1 MSLVYT
7 GSNATYNLP
16 VNSCTYINC
25 DIPNVF
31 SILMVFQIQAST
43 KHVNESIAKQIHE
56 KAAPVVAWLRTAE
69 EESSGEEEE
78 EDEVEV
84 VYSENAGAKG
94 ITTVTEKPTQP
105 AEEVCSVCVCVCVC
119 V

>member
-1 MSLVYT
+1 
-7 GSNATYNLP
+7 
-16 VNSCTYINC
+16 
-25 DIPNVF
+25 
-31 SILMVFQIQAST
+31 MVFQIQAST

-78 EDEVEV
+78 EGDEVEV
-84 VYSENAGAKG
+84 VYSESAGAKG
-94 ITTVTEKPTQP
+94 ITTVTEKPKQP
-105 AEEVCSVCVCVCVC
+105 AEEVVCACVLVCVCVCV

>member
-1 MSLVYT
+1 MWYT
-7 GSNATYNLP
+7 NKQNLIDVMPYNL
-16 VNSCTYINC
+16 S
-25 DIPNVF
+25 
-31 SILMVFQIQAST
+31 QIQAST

-69 EESSGEEEE
+69 EESEEEE

-84 VYSENAGAKG
+84 VYSESVGAKG

-105 AEEVCSVCVCVCVC
+105 AEEVVCACMLMCVVCDTVHLRM
-119 V
+119 